1 MATIGAD
8 VCVVGAGFAGL
19 TAALRLRQAGLEV
32 AVLEASDRLG
42 GRVFTEYL
50 ADGTPIE
57 RGGAW
62 LGPGQDR
69 AYALVA
75 EMGGTTYPTWAQG
88 EHVLVTNGVV
98 GRYRGTTPLMI
109 GALQLANL
117 GLGIARLDRMAKQVP
132 LDAPWTARHAARW
145 DACTLGAWL
154 ARNVLPGTG
163 RRLLSQVMADVFTS
177 DPAEVSLLQALFL
190 IHSHKD
196 FTHLTSIEG
205 GAQQDRVAGGLGALL
220 ARISERLGDGV
231 HLRSP
236 VHAIAQSPSGV
247 GVVAGALSV
256 RARRAIVA
264 VPAAVSTRIAYD
276 PPLPIDRALL
286 MRRMP
291 LGVIYKIAVL
301 YDAPWWRD
309 EGFSGQSLDPDS
321 PLPLTLDACGA
332 TTPPGI
338 INLFGSG
345 SSARQ
350 LSRVSPDE
358 RRRIAIAALTRRF
371 GDRAARAIDYVE
383 QDWAA
388 APWIEGGMVSRLG
401 PGVLTSFGPA
411 LREPVGRVHWAGT
424 ETATITHGGID
435 GAIRSGERAAAEVVA
450 AAPSDATTSDEELAR
465 AQR

>member
-1 MATIGAD
+1 VTRTDVD

-50 ADGTPIE
+50 PDGTPIE

-75 EMGGTTYPTWAQG
+75 ELGGTTYPTWAGG
-88 EHVLVTNGVV
+88 EHVLAVDGVV
-98 GRYRGTTPLMI
+98 GRYRGTTPSMI
-109 GALQLANL
+109 GVFQLVNL
-117 GLGIARLDRMAKQVP
+117 GIGIARLDRMAKRVP
-132 LDAPWTARHAARW
+132 LDAPWTAAQAARW
-145 DACTLGAWL
+145 DSITLEAWL
-154 ARNVLPGTG
+154 ARNVLPGSG
-163 RRLLSQVMADVFTS
+163 RRLLSQVLADVFTS

-190 IHSHKD
+190 IHSHQD

-220 ARISERLGDGV
+220 ARMEERLGSAV

-236 VHAIAQSPSGV
+236 VHAIAQSQDGV
-247 GVVAGALSV
+247 DVAATELSV
-256 RARRAIVA
+256 RARRVVVA
-264 VPAAVSTRIAYD
+264 VPAAVSARITYD
-276 PPLPIDRALL
+276 PPLPLDRALL

-291 LGVIYKIAVL
+291 LGAIYKIALL

-309 EGFSGQSLDPDS
+309 EGFSGQSLDVDS
-321 PLPLTLDACGA
+321 SLPLTLDACGP
-332 TTPPGI
+332 TGSPGI
-338 INLFGSG
+338 VNLFGSG
-345 SSARQ
+345 RSARR
-350 LSRVSPDE
+350 LSGLAADE
-358 RRRIAIAALTRRF
+358 RRRIAVAALTQRF
-371 GDRAARAIDYVE
+371 GPRAADAIGYVE

-388 APWIEGGMVSRLG
+388 TPWIEGGMVSRLG
-401 PGVLTSFGPA
+401 PGVLTEFGPA

-424 ETATITHGGID
+424 ETATITFGGID
-435 GAIRSGERAAAEVVA
+435 GAIRSGERAAAEVIA
-450 AAPSDATTSDEELAR
+450 AAQTVGSRSGR
-465 AQR
+465 